1 MLSDANTPG
10 QKVQTV
16 RVRPRGSVYRVNAVH
31 VASSASCLVCL
42 CLVVRSMVVLQNLWL
57 TCVGEELDRLYPQLA
72 AAAPHLIPV
81 ESPGMTELRAP
92 LTESPVDLCCAHA
105 SARESTPQRD
115 VRFQTQ
121 LQGPSGQTRI

>member
-31 VASSASCLVCL
+31 VASSALSKSNWT
-42 CLVVRSMVVLQNLWL
+42 SMVVLQNLWL

-121 LQGPSGQTRI
+121 LRSPSGQTRI